1 MTPDAKLFLSQAE
14 IDDLCHPLT
23 QPSAQVRFLR
33 ASGLTVTV
41 KPNGRPAVV
50 RSHAESVLSGQSLGQ
65 SQVPSNSAAKPE
77 ADRQQPRPNVE
88 GFMQLIQGGRRGKKT
103 AVQSA

>member
-1 MTPDAKLFLSQAE
+1 MSADLFLSQAE

-23 QPSAQVRFLR
+23 QAAAQVRFLR

-50 RSHAESVLSGQSLGQ
+50 RSHAESVLSGRTLATPTETSDQIR
-65 SQVPSNSAAKPE
+65 KPE
-77 ADRQQPRPNVE
+77 VGAVPRPNVE
-88 GFMQLIQGGRRGKKT
+88 AFMKVIQGSKKHG
-103 AVQSA
+103 AQKKVQPA

>member
-1 MTPDAKLFLSQAE
+1 MDASLFLSQAE

-23 QPSAQVRFLR
+23 QASAQVRFLR

-50 RSHAESVLSGQSLGQ
+50 RSHAESVLSGQRQ
-65 SQVPSNSAAKPE
+65 APAPSSPVEKLEVAA
-77 ADRQQPRPNVE
+77 QPRPNVE
-88 GFMQLIQGGRRGKKT
+88 GFMKLIQGGRRGKKT
-103 AVQSA
+103 AVESS